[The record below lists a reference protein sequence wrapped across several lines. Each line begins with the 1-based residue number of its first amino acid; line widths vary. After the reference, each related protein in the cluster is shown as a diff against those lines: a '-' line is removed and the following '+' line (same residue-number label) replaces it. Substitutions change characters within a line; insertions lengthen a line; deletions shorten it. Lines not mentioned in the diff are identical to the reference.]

1 MQINNGVIVLDEP
14 ISDDMAEE
22 FYTTISQSDINK
34 VVIENPQISASI
46 MQILFCFNKK
56 HKVECKDEF
65 LNKFFSNISYLGD
78 ND

>member
-14 ISDDMAEE
+14 MSDEMAEE
-22 FYTTISQSDINK
+22 FYTTISQPEINK
-34 VVIENPQISASI
+34 VVIENQEIAASI

-56 HKVECKDEF
+56 HDVECKDEF
-65 LNKFFSNISYLGD
+65 LNKFFSNISYGE

>member
-14 ISDDMAEE
+14 MSDEMAEE
-22 FYTTISQSDINK
+22 FYTTISQPEINK

-46 MQILFCFNKK
+46 MQILFCFSKK
-56 HKVECKDEF
+56 HKVECEDEF
-65 LNKFFSNISYLGD
+65 LNKFFSNISYGE